1 MVRQHIH
8 LKNPHNRIILNAAG
22 VLSKGGLIIY
32 PTDTVYGLG
41 CSLYNKHAIEKLYSL
56 KGKSKFAPVS
66 IIVKDI
72 KQASSY
78 ARISNYAYHV
88 VRHCS
93 PGPYTFIL
101 PSTREIP
108 KNMLSK
114 RKEIGIRIP
123 DSEVCHAL
131 IENLGH
137 PIATTSVNID
147 PAEILNSPDEIENRY
162 QNQVDLMLDADWLP
176 DAHESTVVSLIDDD
190 LQILRKGKGNIQ
202 KLYE

>member
-32 PTDTVYGLG
+32 PTDTVYGL
-41 CSLYNKHAIEKLYSL
+41 
-56 KGKSKFAPVS
+56 
-66 IIVKDI
+66 
-72 KQASSY
+72 
-78 ARISNYAYHV
+78 